1 VTGTV
6 TANNFRIGSGGA
18 TLSKDPGST
27 AGSLYLSMGSSS
39 AGFAVADGY
48 SQRFGVGGSSNPVT
62 HANQQLVVNPGTSNT
77 SDATATIISKGSV
90 STSTGYHPQN
100 WHIAFQNGSGVVKG
114 KITSSH
120 YSTQYST
127 SSDYRLKEDVQP
139 ISNAT
144 ERLLAINAVNF
155 RWIDGQQRSDGFIAH
170 ELQEHLPEAVT
181 GEKDATEEVTET
193 VTAEDGTESQVTRTE
208 DLLQGVDQS
217 KLVPLLVK
225 TVQELEAR
233 ITQLENL

>member
-1 VTGTV
+1 MTGTV
-6 TANNFRIGSGGA
+6 TANAFRIGASGA
-18 TLSKDPGST
+18 SLNKDPGNT
-27 AGSLYLSMGSSS
+27 AGSLFVAMGNAS
-39 AGFAVADGY
+39 AGFSVADGY
-48 SQRFGVGGSSNPVT
+48 SARFSVGGSSNRVT
-62 HANQQLVVNPGTSNT
+62 RANQQLIVNPVTSNT

-90 STSTGYHPQN
+90 STYTGYHPQN

-127 SSDYRLKEDVQP
+127 SSDYRLKEDLQP

-144 ERLLAINAVNF
+144 ARLLAINAVNF
-155 RWIDGQQRSDGFIAH
+155 KWIDGQQRSDGFIAH

-193 VTAEDGTESQVTRTE
+193 VMTEDGTETQVTRTV

-225 TVQELEAR
+225 TIQELAAR